1 MTGKKSI
8 RSADMGQ
15 AKPNNHVL
23 RG

>member
-1 MTGKKSI
+1 MTGEKSI
-8 RSADMGQ
+8 RGADMGQ